1 LPEPGSDREPSP
13 WRPIAAPDDD
23 DARGGSELRLTGN
36 GAGSG
41 GDGGCAVP
49 AGCDVVESGLA
60 GAGASVPV
68 CAGKAGAL
76 LNAPSNAPPEGRGP
90 VIDALRWRG
99 AGAGCVSLRG
109 RSSDD
114 DRTCVLLLIGMTFP
128 FG

>member
-1 LPEPGSDREPSP
+1 LPELGSDREPP
-13 WRPIAAPDDD
+13 WRPIAEPDD
-23 DARGGSELRLTGN
+23 DARAGSELRLT

-49 AGCDVVESGLA
+49 TDCDAVESGPACA
-60 GAGASVPV
+60 GAWLPV

-76 LNAPSNAPPEGRGP
+76 LRAPSNAPPEGRGP